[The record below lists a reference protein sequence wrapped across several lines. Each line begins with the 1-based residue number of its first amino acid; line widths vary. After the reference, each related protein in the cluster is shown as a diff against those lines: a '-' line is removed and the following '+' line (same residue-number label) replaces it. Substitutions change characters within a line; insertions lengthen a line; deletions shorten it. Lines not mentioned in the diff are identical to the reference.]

1 MVERVP
7 LSPRELIRHL
17 PDLLSGQEPGLDNPR
32 VTDFLIEHP
41 TARLAVS
48 AASCMSQAFREGMST
63 RGVDRPTRL
72 SVETLA
78 GSLKREMALL
88 SFRAGVAELEVHA
101 KKNGIPYRGFAEK
114 TDPDGPNRPPD
125 KAEVAALLEM
135 MEPAS
140 TAEPLTKWAEET
152 EDSAS
157 LTRARTLLAHAQNE
171 MTTPTLD
178 WYSAHVSGTL
188 SPSEAPR
195 IWGGLAKIA
204 PAGENRG
211 RALGE
216 LALVLETTQDT
227 QRAVQAHVAA
237 TANHPTKDVIWF
249 NAMLGQTLIGDDR
262 QAIRCADHFMA
273 SLVHSPAVIEHFD
286 ELLRS
291 NAQALRTAMASS
303 PSLRQALPRA
313 LDARFRSTLSEISG

>member
-1 MVERVP
+1 MAEPVP

-17 PDLLSGQEPGLDNPR
+17 PDLLSGQEPGLDNSR

-41 TARLAVS
+41 TARIAVS

-72 SVETLA
+72 SVETLS

-101 KKNGIPYRGFAEK
+101 KKNGLPYRGFAEE
-114 TDPDGPNRPPD
+114 TDPDGPTRPPG

-135 MEPAS
+135 MEPTSA
-140 TAEPLTKWAEET
+140 AEPLTKWTVET
-152 EDSAS
+152 RDPAS
-157 LTRARTLLAHAQNE
+157 LTRARALLTYAQNE
-171 MTTPTLD
+171 MTTPSLD
-178 WYSAHVSGTL
+178 WYSAHVAGIL
-188 SPSEAPR
+188 SPSDAPR
-195 IWGGLAKIA
+195 IWRDLAKA
-204 PAGENRG
+204 SPAGENRG

-216 LALVLETTQDT
+216 LALVLEKAQDT
-227 QRAVQAHVAA
+227 RRAVQAHVAA
-237 TANHPTKDVIWF
+237 TASHPTKDVIWF

-262 QAIRCADHFMA
+262 QTIRCADHFMA
-273 SLVHSPAVIEHFD
+273 SLVRSPAVIDHFD

-291 NAQALRTAMASS
+291 NAQTLRTAMASS
-303 PSLRQALPRA
+303 PSLRHALPSA
-313 LDARFRSTLSEISG
+313 LGAPFRSTLSEILG